1 MSKTPPNEFP
11 FLDLIKA
18 YKERWKRDPKT
29 GMLKSPYWQNFYNMF
44 KQWTFNQIVLYWSA
58 TLVEEELQK
67 EVFLPEFEGDNPAD
81 TPEARA
87 VEIFSQFQTDKFL
100 LYENYLGAFP
110 KNPMIAFEIMRIIIA
125 LAIHQ
130 HALMRALLAHEII
143 PNDEMLELEL
153 LPQFWDGFL
162 PAFKGI
168 YNEGENSIGVR
179 LNDKYLM
186 KEQIYTQK
194 MKLSQVKALQ
204 GTKAQPKFANAKS
217 VVTKKSGRKWKE
229 LHLIVEMVKYH
240 TKKGEAGG
248 NWFIKTKWK
257 GGRYKSFKLSELGFA
272 PQKGEPY
279 KSFELLKAFATNG
292 GHLDPQEIYGTVGR
306 EVLLKES
313 DKLNQQISRL
323 RKLLNKTFKV
333 DGNPIKYRNGVWSIQ
348 FAECSYKVPDVKDPQ
363 PSDYIPED
371 DIGDAS
377 ATAYRATV
385 PDLEN
390 ISGIG
395 YGGLAD
401 LKKELDLGNE
411 RSGIVDEPD
420 PD

>member
-1 MSKTPPNEFP
+1 
-11 FLDLIKA
+11 
-18 YKERWKRDPKT
+18 
-29 GMLKSPYWQNFYNMF
+29 
-44 KQWTFNQIVLYWSA
+44 
-58 TLVEEELQK
+58 
-67 EVFLPEFEGDNPAD
+67 
-81 TPEARA
+81 
-87 VEIFSQFQTDKFL
+87 
-100 LYENYLGAFP
+100 
-110 KNPMIAFEIMRIIIA
+110 
-125 LAIHQ
+125 
-130 HALMRALLAHEII
+130 
-143 PNDEMLELEL
+143 
-153 LPQFWDGFL
+153 
-162 PAFKGI
+162 
-168 YNEGENSIGVR
+168 
-179 LNDKYLM
+179 
-186 KEQIYTQK
+186 QIYTQK
-194 MKLSQVKALQ
+194 MKLAQIKVLK
-204 GTKAQPKFANAKS
+204 GTKDEPVFSDAKS

-363 PSDYIPED
+363 PSDYIPPQAD
-371 DIGDAS
+371 VGDAS
-377 ATAYRATV
+377 AKAYRTDV
-385 PDLEN
+385 RDIEN
-390 ISGIG
+390 ISGLEF
-395 YGGLAD
+395 GGMGD
-401 LKKELDLGNE
+401 LQKEWDKGQAIRE
-411 RSGIVDEPD
+411 TEDEPD